1 MGAIQTGRAHQN
13 IISAVQRCAANSRF
27 VLFGLGHRPV
37 DNGGLRIIKQV
48 LPVLRDNGI
57 DTFGVELDQKY
68 QERMDKFVDS
78 GDPSTLPASLVKV
91 GGEYLSF
98 LNELRTSGFKVLC
111 LDYSGSFSLDQ
122 LEKPNQG
129 LMELRRNPFFL
140 SQRDL
145 EISNLLL
152 GQTEKTAVLLG
163 NDHLSTSPIKLPV
176 PAQYRFVP
184 GMDFCFW
191 RTIGVNLK
199 EASASRQDLFS
210 RIMFH
215 YIEWADKINVIEDS
229 PLNYSISGWHVTSD
243 ELKLWELLSSARL

>member
-1 MGAIQTGRAHQN
+1 MAAIQPAPLHQKVT
-13 IISAVQRCAANSRF
+13 SAVQRCAASSRF

-37 DNGGLRIIKQV
+37 DEGGLRILKQS
-48 LPVLRDNGI
+48 LPVLRENGI
-57 DTFGVELDQKY
+57 NTFGVELDRKY

-78 GDPSTLPASLVKV
+78 GDPSTLPKALIKV
-91 GGEYLSF
+91 GGEYLSL
-98 LNELRTSGFKVLC
+98 LNGLRTSGFKVLC

-122 LEKPNQG
+122 LENPNQG
-129 LMELRRNPFFL
+129 LMELRRNPLFL

-152 GQTEKTAVLLG
+152 AQTEKTAVLLG
-163 NDHLSTSPIKLPV
+163 GDHLSTSPIKLPV

-191 RTIGVNLK
+191 RTLGVNLK

-215 YIEWADKINVIEDS
+215 YIEWADKINAIEHS
-229 PLNYSISGWHVTSD
+229 PLDYSISGWDVTSD
-243 ELKLWELLSSARL
+243 ELKLWELLSSPRL